1 MIRVATIQ
9 GVREMPE
16 IKMQNPTMKLKFS
29 KDVSQLSAVDLCNQ
43 ITQNLQARELDA
55 IVVYSDMNHL
65 IRVTIKSIEKMIEYA
80 DVIHSSIADWSQA
93 SELDSDVMNY
103 GRRIRWQ

>member
-9 GVREMPE
+9 GVSDMPE
-16 IKMQNPTMKLKFS
+16 IKIQHPTMKLKFS

-43 ITQNLQARELDA
+43 IARNLEVWELDA
-55 IVVYSDMNHL
+55 TVVYSDINHQ
-65 IRVTIKSIEKMIEYA
+65 IRVTIKSIEKMIQYA
-80 DVIHSSIADWSQA
+80 GVIHSSIADWTNA

-103 GRRIRWQ
+103 GRRIRWR